1 MRKMRPSVLSKMNSS
16 AREYYEHDQNESLH
30 VMTMG
35 SVTANDPQYPQ
46 SATSLPSASRT
57 PSRSNQESRIPRRV
71 KSEVDWARS
80 STPNKRTVYTSSV
93 SSCLLGS
100 SSGGGGDGVSLDPD
114 VDIWLD
120 VIPLSRKP
128 LRNFHRDFSDGV
140 LMAEIMC
147 HFFPKKVDLHNY
159 VPANAASSKK
169 ANWQTLNHKVLSK
182 LGIRLQDSL
191 IENIVVS
198 KPGAIEKALRQV
210 HRVIENVDRDQVE
223 TRVRELTGL
232 AGSFNGTNA
241 MLDFPFME
249 EPCLVRSTP
258 GEVPDCVIFQ
268 NIRYY
273 PSTIFEEIAKS
284 EEQLREKNNELC
296 NKVRRLETL
305 LSLKENHLQDLTSKI
320 HELRTKNDSTN
331 SPNLN
336 KLGNGKIE

>member
-1 MRKMRPSVLSKMNSS
+1 MRKTRPNLRMNNTS
-16 AREYYEHDQNESLH
+16 ARSYYEHDQNESLNA
-30 VMTMG
+30 MTTG
-35 SVTANDPQYPQ
+35 SGITASFPQQPQ

-57 PSRSNQESRIPRRV
+57 PSRGNHESRIPRRV
-71 KSEVDWARS
+71 KSELEWTGSAN
-80 STPNKRTVYTSSV
+80 PNKRSVYTSSV
-93 SSCLLGS
+93 SSCLLAS
-100 SSGGGGDGVSLDPD
+100 SSGGGGGGDGVSLDPD
-114 VDIWLD
+114 VDMWLD

-147 HFFPKKVDLHNY
+147 YFFPKKVDMHNY
-159 VPANAASSKK
+159 VPANATASKK
-169 ANWQTLNHKVLSK
+169 SNWQTLNHKVLSK
-182 LGIRLQDSL
+182 MGIRLQDSL
-191 IENIVVS
+191 IESIVVS

-210 HRVIENVDRDQVE
+210 HRMIENVDRDQVE

-232 AGSFNGTNA
+232 AGSFNGANE

-268 NIRYY
+268 NIKYY
-273 PSTIFEEIAKS
+273 PSTIFEEIAKA

-320 HELRTKNDSTN
+320 HELRSKSD
-331 SPNLN
+331 SPNVPNLS
-336 KLGNGKIE
+336 K